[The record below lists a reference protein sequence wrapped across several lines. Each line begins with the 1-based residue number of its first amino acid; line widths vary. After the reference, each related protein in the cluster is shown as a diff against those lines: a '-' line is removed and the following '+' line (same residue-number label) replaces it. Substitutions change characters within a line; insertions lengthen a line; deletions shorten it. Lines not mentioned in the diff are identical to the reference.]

1 MNSRDQYVETLK
13 TQLDQWNSEVAK
25 WEEKTKT
32 AQADVQARYEKQL
45 EEFRR
50 QRDQALEQMRQVQG
64 ASADAWQNFMR
75 STDEAWA
82 KTREAYEK
90 AYTQFRK

>member
-13 TQLDQWNSEVAK
+13 TQLDQWNTEVAK

-32 AQADVQARYEKQL
+32 AQADMQAGYEKQL

-50 QRDQALEQMRQVQG
+50 QRDRALEQMRQVQG
-64 ASADAWQNFMR
+64 ASADAWQNLMR